1 MEGDGQLPTLHEIS
15 SAGAEG
21 SSGKPVWRQRT
32 SLHCVKR
39 NIPGFRAPEKFL
51 KLETTARLAWA
62 LRPILRRHGL
72 CEPNHEWHRM
82 DAGLRKLSSAGIRFV
97 AIAGTELEPGARLLE
112 CAKTMKIGVNLTEEE
127 SKAFKA
133 RKELELAGACGG
145 EWCVDV

>member
-1 MEGDGQLPTLHEIS
+1 
-15 SAGAEG
+15 
-21 SSGKPVWRQRT
+21 
-32 SLHCVKR
+32 
-39 NIPGFRAPEKFL
+39 
-51 KLETTARLAWA
+51 
-62 LRPILRRHGL
+62 
-72 CEPNHEWHRM
+72 M